1 LTFLVFCSINYRE
14 KVKKTVLTGLIY
26 YLKGD
31 NKSLFWILFCLSLIS
46 VIITS
51 RQIGYC
57 AIGPAS
63 LTVESTPSGAD
74 IYLDFIP
81 TGKTTPYTF
90 DDLVA
95 YSYSTPSY
103 HYWHLVSVRKDGYPK
118 SGYQSF
124 PLYEATEQNISFD
137 FASAPTGSLTV
148 TSNPDG
154 AEIYLDFIPTGQVTP
169 YTFDDLVAYSYYT
182 PSHYWHLV
190 TVRKDDYPKPGYQYA
205 GIYEATSENIFFD
218 FDSAATATELLT
230 VESTPSGADIYL
242 DFIPTGQVTPY
253 TFTDLAAYAYGGSY
267 HYHTVIVRKD
277 GYFKPGCESLSLIES
292 EPKIITFNLT
302 AIPVEPTN
310 PALNIDLTSLNFG
323 EIPPGTTKTLTF
335 TISNTGGETLSGTIT
350 DDKDWIDVSPASFGS
365 NSTEVS
371 VTVNTTNLTPGA
383 EYTGTVSITSNGGN
397 ATVSVSVMPTC
408 VIVYPNPFS
417 LSSGKPLNFWGSGVP
432 NCEIKIYTLS
442 GSLVKTIKETEGKD
456 RTTWDGT
463 NESGERIVRGIYLY
477 TTSNPREKNVGRFT
491 VVR

>member
-1 LTFLVFCSINYRE
+1 MIL
-14 KVKKTVLTGLIY
+14 
-26 YLKGD
+26 LKGD
-31 NKSLFWILFCLSLIS
+31 NKSLFWILFCS
-46 VIITS
+46 VLVGAIIVPIQT
-51 RQIGYC
+51 GYC
-57 AIGPAS
+57 GEVSGSTGS

-103 HYWHLVSVRKDGYPK
+103 HYWHLVSVKKNGYPK
-118 SGYQSF
+118 PGYQSVAI
-124 PLYEATEQNISFD
+124 YEDTPETVSFD

-148 TSNPDG
+148 TSNPPE
-154 AEIYLDFIPTGQVTP
+154 AEIYIDFIPTGQVTP

-190 TVRKDDYPKPGYQYA
+190 TVRKNDYPKPGYQYA
-205 GIYEATSENIFFD
+205 EIYEATSENIFFD
-218 FDSAATATELLT
+218 FDSAAPELLT
-230 VESTPSGADIYL
+230 VESDPSGANIYV

-302 AIPVEPTN
+302 AIPVEPTK

-323 EIPPGTTKTLTF
+323 EIPPGTIKTLTF
-335 TISNTGGETLSGTIT
+335 TISNTGGGTLSGSIT
-350 DDKDWIDVSPASFGS
+350 DDKDWIDVSPASFS
-365 NSTEVS
+365 NSATVS

-408 VIVYPNPFS
+408 VIVFPNPFS

-491 VVR
+491 VIR